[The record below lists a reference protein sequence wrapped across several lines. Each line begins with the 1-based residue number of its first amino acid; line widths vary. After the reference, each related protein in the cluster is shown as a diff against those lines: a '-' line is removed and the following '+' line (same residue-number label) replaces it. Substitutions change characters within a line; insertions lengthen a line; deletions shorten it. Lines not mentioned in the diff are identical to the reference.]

1 MPGSPALRHLGR
13 AARWVLPPVLLL
25 GFAALPRVAD
35 ADASLGELHATT
47 VRFHSVEQANR
58 AGYFDNPL
66 PCFDEGSNGMGEH
79 LVNDQLLGDGG
90 ALDASHP
97 EALVYEVR
105 PQGGWKLVAVE
116 FIVLFDDAPPDGPAP
131 ELFGQP
137 FTQHSSLPLWKL
149 HAWVHRDNPLG
160 MFTDYSPD
168 VATCPGSSVP

>member
-1 MPGSPALRHLGR
+1 MLRKVRRG
-13 AARWVLPPVLLL
+13 ARWVVPPMLLL
-25 GFAALPRVAD
+25 GFATLPGSAD
-35 ADASLGELHATT
+35 ADDSLAELRSTT

-58 AGYFDNPL
+58 AGYEDNAL
-66 PCFDEGSNGMGEH
+66 PCFDQGGNGMGEH
-79 LVNDQLLGDGG
+79 LVNG
-90 ALDASHP
+90 ALLDDDGSLDARHP

-116 FIVLFDDAPPDGPAP
+116 FIVLFDDAPADGPAP

-137 FTQHSSLPLWKL
+137 FTQHPSLPLWKL

-168 VATCPGSSVP
+168 VATCPTS